1 MPPIIGDGGF
11 PGYSESLGKIGRNRD
26 ERWSIGIVPYFSQ
39 SVLGASLYSLASS
52 FRPDEEA
59 ALIIRLLGG
68 GD

>member
-1 MPPIIGDGGF
+1 MA
-11 PGYSESLGKIGRNRD
+11 ESLAIRRVWERLVVCGTKGGRLAFAPN
-26 ERWSIGIVPYFSQ
+26 FSQ
-39 SVLGASLYSLASS
+39 SMLGASLYSLAFS